1 MRTADP
7 EEDQYVRLHD
17 AVLHQQPQP
26 QRKRA
31 FINGR
36 LSRVALGLLLAAVVL
51 LPAVLLCVGGN
62 VLKAPS
68 AARRLCLGMWAVLG
82 VLLLTAAAL

>member
-7 EEDQYVRLHD
+7 EEDRYVRLHE
-17 AVLHQQPQP
+17 ALLQQAPQ

-31 FINGR
+31 GINKR
-36 LSRVALGLLLAAVVL
+36 LSRVALGLLLTAVVL

-68 AARRLCLGMWAVLG
+68 AVRRLCLGMWAVLAL
-82 VLLLTAAAL
+82 VLLTAAAL